1 MKSSQRLKKSLKDLQ
16 KTWRL
21 KVLKAKDEG
30 ELETSAQH
38 SVLNHE
44 LYECAVDMCENNDKW
59 LLALSFCFL
68 SKPQTSF
75 WSPESGL

>member
-30 ELETSAQH
+30 ELETSAQQ

-75 WSPESGL
+75 LEP